1 MDRSDACP
9 EDPDE
14 MLGAGIASG
23 KSMLPDRYNL
33 LGGMSKTMLAS
44 GTMYNALRS
53 TTDGWCPH
61 AESLIGSM
69 PPTDR
74 IESKMRA
81 SQVPRYLCSG

>member
-33 LGGMSKTMLAS
+33 LGGMSKKLLAS

-53 TTDGWCPH
+53 TTDG
-61 AESLIGSM
+61 
-69 PPTDR
+69 
-74 IESKMRA
+74 
-81 SQVPRYLCSG
+81 